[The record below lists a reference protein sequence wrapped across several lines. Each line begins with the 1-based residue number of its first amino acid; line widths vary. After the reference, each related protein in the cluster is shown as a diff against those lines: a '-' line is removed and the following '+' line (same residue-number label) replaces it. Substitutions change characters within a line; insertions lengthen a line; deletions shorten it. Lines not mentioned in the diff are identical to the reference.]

1 MLDGARGGWR
11 VVAGVVAAAIV
22 AFSGPAAAA
31 PDVVPLRRDTADV
44 PLAVSL
50 DGAQGVDDPMVRV
63 AALINE
69 GQVLFDTADFT
80 GAIDR
85 WTQAY
90 AALPDDPDIVAARNL
105 LTYQI
110 AQAHIEAHAI
120 DGQPSHLRK
129 AERLLTRYIEG
140 LEIGEVEVRSAAE
153 DLRDDLRARIDAAG
167 PPVVAAEL
175 RALPLPAPM
184 DAPRRASPWAI
195 AGGVSLGLGGALLV
209 GTAIAAIE
217 GVRIDRDGERA
228 VGRGAGAAE
237 LDELLRRGVRA
248 NQAAIGTAVAG
259 ALLLTAGTALLI
271 TGRVRRSPVAAAP
284 TVGVGFVGMAF
295 AGRF

>member
-1 MLDGARGGWR
+1 VLVAARGGWR
-11 VVAGVVAAAIV
+11 VVSAVVALV
-22 AFSGPAAAA
+22 GQTAAAA
-31 PDVVPLRRDTADV
+31 PTIEPIRRDVDDV
-44 PLAVSL
+44 PLAVSSA
-50 DGAQGVDDPMVRV
+50 GTEGVDDPMARV
-63 AALINE
+63 AALIND

-110 AQAHIEAHAI
+110 AQAHIEAYAI

-140 LEIGEVEVRSAAE
+140 LEVGEVDVRNAAE
-153 DLRDDLRARIDAAG
+153 NLREDLRARIDAAG
-167 PPVVAAEL
+167 PPVVAA
-175 RALPLPAPM
+175 APAPVPVPIAA
-184 DAPRRASPWAI
+184 DRPRRASPWTI
-195 AGGVSLGLGGALLV
+195 AGGVGLGLGGALLV
-209 GTAIAAIE
+209 GTGVAAVE
-217 GVRIDRDGERA
+217 GIRTDRDGERA
-228 VGRGAGAAE
+228 AAGGASEAE
-237 LDELLRRGVRA
+237 LDALLRRGTRA

-259 ALLLTAGTALLI
+259 ALLLTAGAALLI

-284 TVGVGFVGMAF
+284 TVGIGFVGMSF

>member
-1 MLDGARGGWR
+1 M
-11 VVAGVVAAAIV
+11 VVAVNLASPVGHAAR
-22 AFSGPAAAA
+22 AAGAA
-31 PDVVPLRRDTADV
+31 PGPTPVYRTADEV
-44 PLAVSL
+44 PLAVTL
-50 DGAQGVDDPMVRV
+50 HGTEGGADPMARV

-69 GQVLFDTADFT
+69 GQVLFDTADFS

-120 DGQPSHLRK
+120 DGEPSHLRK
-129 AERLLTRYIEG
+129 AERLLTRYIEA
-140 LEIGEVEVRSAAE
+140 LEIGEVEVRNAAE
-153 DLRDDLRARIDAAG
+153 NLRDDLQARIDAAG
-167 PPVVAAEL
+167 PPVVAA
-175 RALPLPAPM
+175 
-184 DAPRRASPWAI
+184 APRPILAPVPVVRSRSPDPWTVS
-195 AGGVSLGLGGALLV
+195 GGVGLGLGGALLV

-217 GVRIDRDGERA
+217 GIRIDRDGAQA
-228 VGRGAGAAE
+228 VTRGADAAE
-237 LDELLRRGVRA
+237 LAGLLRRGTQA

-259 ALLLTAGTALLI
+259 ALMLTAGTALLI
-271 TGRVRRSPVAAAP
+271 TGRVKRRPVAASP
-284 TVGVGFVGMAF
+284 TVGVGFVGLAL